1 MGVWVCYSWRSQS
14 LCVWVCVCTY
24 GCVGVCMY
32 LWVWV
37 CYSWRSQSLCP
48 HYCTLGTPSSLSS
61 LSGSSPA
68 PSVSLPPTGS
78 SARSTAP
85 SRLTNVEVRVPLI
98 CSAASDCQ
106 VPLPCRASAGEQ
118 ASVPSGWRLCHEGCH
133 AGQCWLCC
141 RKVLLT
147 DQVRVS
153 SLNSG
158 HELLWY

>member
-1 MGVWVCYSWRSQS
+1 MYLWGCVCTYGGVGGCTYGCVCMYLWVCGCVTAGDHRVCG
-14 LCVWVCVCTY
+14 CVWVFVCTY
-24 GCVGVCMY
+24 GCVGVLQLEITEFVCVCLY
-32 LWVWV
+32 VLKGVWV

-118 ASVPSGWRLCHEGCH
+118 ASAPSG
-133 AGQCWLCC
+133 
-141 RKVLLT
+141 
-147 DQVRVS
+147 
-153 SLNSG
+153 
-158 HELLWY
+158 